1 MRSNTEA
8 RQHRCFDGVCHT
20 VMVFVTTVVVFPTV
34 WVRFA
39 TVWMVFVI
47 SSVLPPT
54 AQAHP
59 SAFMD
64 PLGADPCLRSP
75 HLPLPTVLLMPMG
88 CSGCNLLLRRVHLY
102 QVTWTTCCHGQ
113 S

>member
-8 RQHRCFDGVCHT
+8 RQHHCFDGVCHT

-54 AQAHP
+54 A
-59 SAFMD
+59 
-64 PLGADPCLRSP
+64 
-75 HLPLPTVLLMPMG
+75 
-88 CSGCNLLLRRVHLY
+88 
-102 QVTWTTCCHGQ
+102 
-113 S
+113 

>member
-54 AQAHP
+54 A
-59 SAFMD
+59 
-64 PLGADPCLRSP
+64 
-75 HLPLPTVLLMPMG
+75 
-88 CSGCNLLLRRVHLY
+88 
-102 QVTWTTCCHGQ
+102 
-113 S
+113 